1 MLNPTAWTG
10 LGFARLRNGLRPGPE
25 SGGDGAASI
34 VCLVTSGVPKGSV
47 FGPDLFDIIID
58 DLEDIINK
66 FADDTKLDVSVDLL
80 EEGHGGAGACPEK
93 GSKAGEG
100 SGT

>member
-1 MLNPTAWTG
+1 MLHPTAWTG
-10 LGFARLRNGLRPGPE
+10 LVFARLRTGWRPGPE
-25 SGGDGAASI
+25 SSGDGAASS
-34 VCLVTSGVPKGSV
+34 VCPVINGVPKGSV
-47 FGPDLFDIIID
+47 FGTDLFNIIID
-58 DLEDIINK
+58 DLEETISK
-66 FADDTKLDVSVDLL
+66 FTDDTKLGVSVDLL